1 MSAYCVA
8 KIEIHDPSH
17 YAKYSEGFMEI
28 LERYKG
34 RVLSVDENPTVLEG
48 SWSSTRTV
56 ILEFENKKSALTW
69 YQSVEYQRLAQSRFD
84 SSTGD
89 VVVIKGIDK
98 G

>member
-8 KIEIHDPSH
+8 KIEIHDPSR
-17 YAKYSEGFMEI
+17 YAEYSEGFMEI

-48 SWSSTRTV
+48 TWSSTRTV

-69 YQSVEYQRLAQSRFD
+69 YQSVEYQRLAKSRFD

-89 VVVIKGIDK
+89 VVIIRGIDK